1 MPGNLCAAA
10 RIKGQEWVL
19 LGSDCCHSREL
30 LEGKYDIAEFCVP
43 GLGKSSLHA
52 DIPAAKGTMERI
64 RILERDFG
72 FHVALA
78 HDASWMKAGEDVVL
92 MSLLDARLRKAAKEK
107 IPFDEIP

>member
-1 MPGNLCAAA
+1 MKSIQELINLPLTCP
-10 RIKGQEWVL
+10 
-19 LGSDCCHSREL
+19 SREL
-30 LEGKYDIAEFCVP
+30 LEGKYEIAEFCVP
-43 GLGKSSLHA
+43 GLGKQSLHS

-78 HDASWMKAGEDVVL
+78 HDASWMKKGEDEVL
-92 MSLLDARLRKAAKEK
+92 MSLLDGRLRKAAKEK